1 MKTMVKLV
9 TALVLVMFLSVSMVG
24 CYGSFALTKKVYD
37 WNGSLGNKYMVQIAF
52 WILSWVPVYSAATTI
67 DVVLLNL
74 IEFWTGS
81 NPMAMNN
88 NEQIIKYAS
97 NGDDSYKIT
106 MTKELIKIEPM
117 QGNEKAIELS
127 FDASTNAWYLE
138 SGNVNTKVATVDGNT
153 MNLLYPG
160 GNSLSLNL
168 AN

>member
-37 WNGSLGNKYMVQIAF
+37 WNGSLNNKYLVQVAF
-52 WILSWVPVYSAATTI
+52 WVLSWLPVYGAAGAI
-67 DVVLLNL
+67 DVLLLNL

-88 NEQIIKYAS
+88 GEQIIKYAS

-106 MTKELIKIEPM
+106 MSKELIKIEPM
-117 QGNEKAIELS
+117 SGTDKAIELS
-127 FDASTNAWYLE
+127 FDANTNAWYLQ
-138 SGNVNTKVATVDGNT
+138 SGNVNTKIATVDGNT